1 MVLTLPCKYPGTYT
15 LPLSLCVGNLVQLL
29 LGAAGMEIPADGEPL
44 APGQL
49 ISLEPHTC
57 CLSFPKVLWQ
67 DKVLAM
73 ACTFQG
79 VPLTPK
85 CDQVPSDST
94 NPSCVLQLNTWRY
107 QQL

>member
-1 MVLTLPCKYPGTYT
+1 MLTLPCKYPGTYT

-29 LGAAGMEIPADGEPL
+29 LVLQEWRSLLTENPC

-49 ISLEPHTC
+49 ISLKATYLLPQ
-57 CLSFPKVLWQ
+57 FPQGPVAGQ
-67 DKVLAM
+67 MLAT
-73 ACTFQG
+73 ARTFQG

-94 NPSCVLQLNTWRY
+94 NPSCVPQLNICRY

>member
-1 MVLTLPCKYPGTYT
+1 M
-15 LPLSLCVGNLVQLL
+15 GNLVQLL
-29 LGAAGMEIPADGEPL
+29 LAAAGMEIPADREPL
-44 APGQL
+44 ALGQL

-57 CLSFPKVLWQ
+57 CLSFLKVLWQ
-67 DKVLAM
+67 DKVLAT
-73 ACTFQG
+73 ACNFQG

-94 NPSCVLQLNTWRY
+94 NPSCVPQLNICRD

>member
-1 MVLTLPCKYPGTYT
+1 M
-15 LPLSLCVGNLVQLL
+15 LPLSLCVKNLVQLL
-29 LGAAGMEIPADGEPL
+29 LVLQEWRSLLTENPC

-67 DKVLAM
+67 DKVLAT

-94 NPSCVLQLNTWRY
+94 NPSCVPQLNTWRY